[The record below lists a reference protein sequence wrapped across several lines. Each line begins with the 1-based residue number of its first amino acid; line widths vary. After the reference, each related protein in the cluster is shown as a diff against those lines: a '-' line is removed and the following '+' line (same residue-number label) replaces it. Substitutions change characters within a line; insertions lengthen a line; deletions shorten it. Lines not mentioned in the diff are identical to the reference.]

1 MCPQREQEIVPNTE
15 VIDEPVPVAWQPPS
29 ASFYGGLVLYH
40 GELDVTAE
48 LLARDCAFLFRER
61 VRTR

>member
-1 MCPQREQEIVPNTE
+1 MATPLCELLRRV
-15 VIDEPVPVAWQPPS
+15 
-29 ASFYGGLVLYH
+29 VLYH